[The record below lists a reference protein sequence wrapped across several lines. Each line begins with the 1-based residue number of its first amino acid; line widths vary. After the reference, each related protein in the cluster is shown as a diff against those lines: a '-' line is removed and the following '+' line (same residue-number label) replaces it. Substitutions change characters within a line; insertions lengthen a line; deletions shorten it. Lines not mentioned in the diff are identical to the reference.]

1 MRLREL
7 VETSAKVRETASKNE
22 KKGLI
27 ARLLKQVKGEE
38 TGIAADY
45 LSGILPSGRLN
56 IGWRTISE
64 AAPDAGEPGES
75 PSLKEVQAR
84 LDDIGRISGPG
95 SAARRTRAL
104 HDLLAKMSEP
114 ERRFIGS
121 LLVGEV
127 RHGALEG
134 LVLEAVAQASG
145 LPLESIREAQMFA
158 GSVGEVAQA
167 ALTEGA
173 AGLERFGPQV
183 FQPVSPMLA
192 TPVEGEEDALERLGR
207 AAWEY
212 KVDGARIQVHKS
224 GDEVRIFTRRLNEV
238 TERLPEI
245 VALARKLKLREGVL
259 DGEVFGVGSDGR
271 PVPFQVTMRRFG
283 RILDVERLRQ
293 EIPLAPYL
301 FDLLEVE
308 GQPMF
313 GRPYRERVK
322 ELAERVPA
330 RYVIPR
336 LVTGDVSRAREFL
349 ERSLSA
355 GHEGIMAKA
364 LDSPYEA
371 GKRGFQWLKIK
382 PAQTLDLV
390 VLAAEWGHGRRRGWL
405 SNIHLGARD
414 PQSGKFVMLGKTFK
428 GLTDEML
435 RWLTDRLQKL
445 EESRDDYTVYVRPEL
460 VVEVAY
466 NDIQESPRYPGGLAL
481 RFARVRRFREDKAAR
496 EADTVQTVWALFK
509 AQRKGGE
516 TRGDG
521 K

>member
-1 MRLREL
+1 MKLGEL
-7 VETSAKVRETASKNE
+7 VETSGKVRETASKNE
-22 KKGLI
+22 KRALI
-27 ARLLKQVKGEE
+27 ARLLRQARGKEIA
-38 TGIAADY
+38 IAADSLAGA
-45 LSGILPSGRLN
+45 LSSGRLN
-56 IGWRTISE
+56 IGWRAVIE
-64 AAPDAGEPGES
+64 ASSDAGGTGEGF
-75 PSLKEVQAR
+75 SLEEVKAR
-84 LDDIGRISGPG
+84 LDELGRISGPG
-95 SAARRTRAL
+95 SVSRRTRAL
-104 HDLLAKMSEP
+104 RALFARMAEP
-114 ERRFIGS
+114 ERRFVGS

-134 LVLEAVAQASG
+134 LVLEAVADASG
-145 LPLESIREAQMFA
+145 LPSRSIREAHMFA
-158 GSVGEVAQA
+158 GQVGEVAQA

-173 AGLERFGPQV
+173 AGLKRFGPQL
-183 FQPVSPMLA
+183 FRPVSPMLA
-192 TPVEGEEDALERLGR
+192 TPAGGEEEALERLGR

-224 GDEVRIFTRRLNEV
+224 GDEVRIFTRHLNEV

-245 VALARKLKLREGVL
+245 VALARKFKLREGIL
-259 DGEVFGVGSDGR
+259 DGEAFGVGSDGR

-283 RILDVERLRQ
+283 RTLDVKRLQ
-293 EIPLAPYL
+293 KEIPLVPYL
-301 FDLLEVE
+301 FDLLQVE
-308 GQPMF
+308 GEPLF
-313 GRPYRERVK
+313 DRPYRERVK
-322 ELAERVPA
+322 ELAARTPA
-330 RYVIPR
+330 GTVIPR
-336 LVTGDVSRAREFL
+336 LVTAEASRAREFL
-349 ERSLSA
+349 KRSLMA

-435 RWLTDRLQKL
+435 RWLTDKLQKI
-445 EESRDDYTVYVRPEL
+445 EESRNGYTVYVRPEL

-481 RFARVRRFREDKAAR
+481 RFARVRRFREDKRAQ
-496 EADTVQTVWALFK
+496 EADTIQTVWALFK
-509 AQRKGGE
+509 AQRKGGKTIGGGE
-516 TRGDG
+516 
-521 K
+521 

>member
-1 MRLREL
+1 MKLREL
-7 VETSAKVRETASKNE
+7 VETSDKVRETASKNE
-22 KKGLI
+22 KKALL
-27 ARLLKQVKGEE
+27 ARLLKKARGKEIA
-38 TGIAADY
+38 IAADY
-45 LSGILPSGRLN
+45 LGGILPSGRLN
-56 IGWRTISE
+56 IGWRTIVE
-64 AAPDAGEPGES
+64 AASETGEPGD
-75 PSLKEVQAR
+75 SLGLEEVQAR
-84 LDDIGRISGPG
+84 FDELGRISGPG
-95 SAARRTRAL
+95 SASRRAHALRAL
-104 HDLLAKMSEP
+104 FARMTEP
-114 ERRFIGS
+114 ERRFVKS
-121 LLVGEV
+121 LIVGEI
-127 RHGALEG
+127 RQGALEA

-145 LPLESIREAQMFA
+145 LPLESVREAHMFA
-158 GSVGEVAQA
+158 GDIGEVAQA
-167 ALTEGA
+167 ALSEGA
-173 AGLERFGPQV
+173 AGIKRFGPQL
-183 FQPVSPMLA
+183 FRPVSPMLA
-192 TPVEGEEDALERLGR
+192 TPVEGEEEALERLGK

-245 VALARKLKLREGVL
+245 VALAGKLKLRDGIL
-259 DGEVFGVGSDGR
+259 DGEAFGVGRDGR

-283 RILDVERLRQ
+283 RILDVERLRK
-293 EIPLAPYL
+293 EIPLTAYL
-301 FDLLEVE
+301 FDLLLVDGE
-308 GQPMF
+308 PLF

-322 ELAERVPA
+322 ELEGRVPA
-330 RYVIPR
+330 RTVIPR
-336 LVTGDVSRAREFL
+336 VVTADTSQAREFL
-349 ERSLSA
+349 DQSLRA
-355 GHEGIMAKA
+355 GHEGTMAKA

-435 RWLTDRLQKL
+435 RWLTDKLRKL
-445 EESRDDYTVYVRPEL
+445 EASRDEYTVHVRPEL

-481 RFARVRRFREDKAAR
+481 RFARVRRFREDKPAR
-496 EADTVQTVWALFK
+496 EADTIQTVWALFE

-516 TRGDG
+516 SKGGG